1 MFLLE
6 LEGFLP
12 VLMIVV
18 GEHADEGG
26 DLLDGMLGLGREG
39 FLLQTQHHGAIEGVE
54 AGLHLVLVFMGA
66 TVAQLD
72 DEGQHLI
79 VLGIVEGELGTGE
92 QLGVELLK
100 LLQGDLVDLQMSAL
114 PFALAVHHG
123 DEVAVPVGHVFFL
136 FVGIVETVDVFLAQ
150 TGERAVVSADD
161 VFYLPHVEQVF
172 GNAFFT

>member
-1 MFLLE
+1 
-6 LEGFLP
+6 
-12 VLMIVV
+12 
-18 GEHADEGG
+18 
-26 DLLDGMLGLGREG
+26 
-39 FLLQTQHHGAIEGVE
+39 
-54 AGLHLVLVFMGA
+54 MGA

-79 VLGIVEGELGTGE
+79 ILGIVEGELGTGE
-92 QLGVELLK
+92 QLGVELLE

-123 DEVAVPVGHVFFL
+123 DEVAVPVGHVFLL

-150 TGERAVVSADD
+150 TSERAVVCADD